1 MTISKPWFWGTPIL
15 GNLQWI
21 LSIHCKDSPK
31 IGVQTAETVTI
42 GGCGECLAPVAVQ
55 NKEHVQL
62 HWAVINRSMSI
73 LVDGT
78 YTNIITKSSWS
89 ITMVLINQ
97 QWQPNT
103 TGRAAH
109 CREFYT
115 CFFFVLYEPLLT
127 NRHRMA
133 GFWRLHGADKPP
145 GFGVWTKPC
154 VDIPNSRVAVDDIHI
169 FIYYIYVIPSNE
181 YIHRH
186 TMLRR
191 VQSTNQ
197 LCISMLVSESSWF
210 CLSGMTMTQFLEW
223 LLEFHWDFNFLKPGP
238 ITKANLLK
246 QLVLFV
252 VPCCNMTSP
261 TLVRLRTC

>member
-1 MTISKPWFWGTPIL
+1 MLGFPIKGYLQIMHNYIDLLYPFMTISKPWFWGTPIL

-21 LSIHCKDSPK
+21 LSIHCKYSPK

-62 HWAVINRSMSI
+62 HWAVTNRSMSI

-133 GFWRLHGADKPP
+133 GFWRLHGADQPP
-145 GFGVWTKPC
+145 GFFWCGQSQVL
-154 VDIPNSRVAVDDIHI
+154 
-169 FIYYIYVIPSNE
+169 IYPTAE
-181 YIHRH
+181 
-186 TMLRR
+186 LR
-191 VQSTNQ
+191 
-197 LCISMLVSESSWF
+197 
-210 CLSGMTMTQFLEW
+210 
-223 LLEFHWDFNFLKPGP
+223 
-238 ITKANLLK
+238 
-246 QLVLFV
+246 
-252 VPCCNMTSP
+252 
-261 TLVRLRTC
+261 

>member
-1 MTISKPWFWGTPIL
+1 MIKHDRVSQKKIALSPTGSIFDPNRISMLGFPIKGYLQIMQNYIDLLYPFMTISKPWFWGTPIL

-115 CFFFVLYEPLLT
+115 CFFFCLIRTP
-127 NRHRMA
+127 
-133 GFWRLHGADKPP
+133 
-145 GFGVWTKPC
+145 
-154 VDIPNSRVAVDDIHI
+154 
-169 FIYYIYVIPSNE
+169 
-181 YIHRH
+181 
-186 TMLRR
+186 
-191 VQSTNQ
+191 TNQ
-197 LCISMLVSESSWF
+197 PAQDGRV
-210 CLSGMTMTQFLEW
+210 
-223 LLEFHWDFNFLKPGP
+223 LK
-238 ITKANLLK
+238 AAW
-246 QLVLFV
+246 
-252 VPCCNMTSP
+252 C
-261 TLVRLRTC
+261 R